1 MGYFA
6 AVINLWWVNIYKE
19 SPMWGLLFLFV
30 GLVSVWAYR
39 RNKFLIIILILVSLL
54 VAQVFITKTRS
65 LTQIAN
71 DDRRLI
77 DLRLGAYPPIT
88 FLPIAHWLEQK
99 NITIASTRMADSFFE
114 NLDPN
119 QYFFANHPRERVG
132 HIEIQKLIFIFL
144 PFSLVGFMVLGQK
157 SWKLLAGNLLG
168 LVILSIVGNNIPW
181 GNIFLYPL
189 LLISID
195 EGWRCLRKLF

>member
-1 MGYFA
+1 MGFIA
-6 AVINLWWVNIYKE
+6 AIFNPWWVKIYQE
-19 SPMWGLLFLFV
+19 SPMWGLVFLFV
-30 GLVSVWAYR
+30 GMVSVWTYR
-39 RNKFLIIILILVSLL
+39 KNKLKILLLILVSLL
-54 VAQVFITKTRS
+54 VVQVNITKERS
-65 LTQIAN
+65 LTVIAN

-99 NITIASTRMADSFFE
+99 NITVAATRMAESFFE

-132 HIEIQKLIFIFL
+132 HVEIQKLIFIFL
-144 PFSLVGFMVLGQK
+144 PFSLIGFIVLGNK
-157 SWKLLAGNLLG
+157 HGKFLVVNFIGLLVLAYFGNFTKF
-168 LVILSIVGNNIPW
+168 

-195 EGWRCLRKLF
+195 EGGRCIRKFC